1 MKEMKKLK
9 LNVSPNTKS
18 PSLKY
23 EHNLEQNK
31 IFVSQQSINLL
42 KGNSNKSQ
50 SVNLLIIE
58 P

>member
-42 KGNSNKSQ
+42 KGNSSKSQ

>member
-1 MKEMKKLK
+1 MKKLK